1 MTNLDSGRMDE
12 LAPLLAV
19 VREGTFVAA
28 GRALQR
34 HPTIVSRRIA
44 ALEARLGVRLLER
57 TTRQVRLTEAGER
70 LAARVQA
77 ASETIL
83 DAELEASAG
92 AADLRGKLR
101 LGFPAA
107 MGRQWLAPHLPSFLR
122 RYPAL
127 TVEVD

>member
-1 MTNLDSGRMDE
+1 MTDLDSGRMDE
-12 LAPLLAV
+12 LAALLAIAQ
-19 VREGTFVAA
+19 EGTFVAA

-83 DAELEASAG
+83 DAAVSYT
-92 AADLRGKLR
+92 
-101 LGFPAA
+101 
-107 MGRQWLAPHLPSFLR
+107 HLTLP
-122 RYPAL
+122 
-127 TVEVD
+127 TN